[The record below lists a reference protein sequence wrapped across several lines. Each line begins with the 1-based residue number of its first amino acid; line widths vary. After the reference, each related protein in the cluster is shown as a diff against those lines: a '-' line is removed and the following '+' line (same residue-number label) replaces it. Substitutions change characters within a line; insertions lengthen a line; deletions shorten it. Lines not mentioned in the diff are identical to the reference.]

1 MTARDFLTRY
11 RYDERL
17 VTGAFYPQTPVSID
31 PGDRVGVVLMNHG
44 GPEHVAEVESF
55 LYNRLM
61 DPAVLAL
68 PLPMP
73 LRERF
78 CRLLARRQA
87 RVLRKDYE
95 QVGGANPINR
105 YTREQARA
113 LRQRLNDRFA
123 PLTGTTF
130 HTYIAMRY
138 GQPASADVGQQM
150 KRDGIDKVVL
160 LPLHPHY
167 SKATTGSSLAYWHGL
182 EAEGTIPSW
191 PTALIY
197 EYAAHPKL
205 IQAVSE
211 RIDEGLQRFPAHSRA
226 DVPLVFVAQGT
237 ARKDLAKHGDPYC
250 CLVHSTVQQVM
261 DYRKEQ
267 ESGRAFRASFH
278 GPRRLTRSLAPR
290 TPDVL
295 ETLAD
300 EGERAVLVIPISLV
314 SDHMDTAHGLD
325 IALREEAYGLGIEH
339 FEVTNGLNCH
349 PLFIEALAECV
360 AAQVVPTNVS
370 RGDGAD
376 ALPTSIPALLHYG
389 AGERTVRCATCP
401 HVCEAHDWSDQPAV
415 FVPAPPYPL
424 PAEKQAQRAA

>member
-1 MTARDFLTRY
+1 MTARDFLSRY

-17 VTGAFYPQTPVSID
+17 VTGAFYPQAPVSID
-31 PGDRVGVVLMNHG
+31 SGDKVGVVLMNHG
-44 GPEHVAEVESF
+44 GPERAEELESF

-61 DPAVLAL
+61 DPAVFTL
-68 PLPMP
+68 PVPMA

-87 RVLRKDYE
+87 RTLRKDYE
-95 QVGGANPINR
+95 QVGGGNPINR
-105 YTREQARA
+105 YTREQAA
-113 LRQRLNDRFA
+113 VLQQRLNDRFA
-123 PLTGTTF
+123 ALTGATF
-130 HTYIAMRY
+130 RTYIAMRY
-138 GQPASADVGQQM
+138 GQPASVDVAQQM

-167 SKATTGSSLAYWHGL
+167 SKATTGSSLAYWHAL

-205 IQAVSE
+205 IQAISE
-211 RIDEGLQRFPAHSRA
+211 RIDEGLQRFPVHSRA
-226 DVPLVFVAQGT
+226 EVPLVFVAQGT

-250 CLVHSTVQQVM
+250 CLVNSTVQQVM
-261 DYRKEQ
+261 EYRGEQ
-267 ESGRAFRASFH
+267 DSGRAFRVSFH
-278 GPRRLTRSLAPR
+278 GPSRVARSLGPG
-290 TPDVL
+290 TTDVL
-295 ETLAD
+295 EALAD
-300 EGERAVLVIPISLV
+300 EGERTVLVVPISLV

-360 AAQVVPTNVS
+360 AAQVVPTDVA
-370 RGDGAD
+370 RVDGAD
-376 ALPTSIPALLHYG
+376 VLPTAIPTLPRYQ
-389 AGERTVRCATCP
+389 AGQRAVRCATCS
-401 HVCEAHDWSDQPAV
+401 HACEARDWSNQPAV
-415 FVPAPPYPL
+415 FVPAPRYPL
-424 PAEKQAQRAA
+424 PTEEQAQRAA